1 MRWLWTRGVLPANLA
16 VGRRSTH
23 SATAIALRPYQE
35 HCLQACTDALGAGST
50 RIGVSLPT
58 GAGKTTVFISLLSRL
73 SPPKGNDKATRS
85 LIIVNSVEL
94 ARQSAEQVVRLFPSW
109 SVEIEQGAKHQATG
123 NADVTVATY
132 QTLLREERLRKID
145 PIRLKAIVVDEA
157 HHAAAPSY
165 RRILA
170 HFDPGVQ
177 HPDKDFVPHTRTLH
191 RIPIIGFS
199 ATFSRHDGLALG
211 SVFERIVYHR
221 SFLEMIKE
229 EWLCDVR
236 FTSVHARLK
245 LNEVTVNTKTGDFN
259 AASLARV
266 INTPTVNDLVVKTWL
281 HRAAKRKSTLVFC
294 VSIAHVE
301 SLTQTFR
308 SYGVDARYVY
318 SGTPAAERRELIAAF
333 RAGEFPV
340 LINCAILTE
349 GADIPNIDCVVVARP
364 TRSRNVFAQM
374 IGRGM
379 RLSPKTG
386 KTDCHIIDFVDTQ
399 TRVQGVMSTP
409 TLFGL
414 DPNEVIEGVL
424 YADLKSL
431 EERAAEN
438 DGLPRSLASSDGD
451 DLPQVVEDVEEPE
464 SITFRDH
471 ENPFSTV
478 HGATGDP
485 HIAAL
490 SRYAWVSCGNDVYV
504 LECMGHG
511 HIRITKGYG
520 KHQMHLHP
528 SVMLIHTSEEK
539 ENREIYEAWFTPAMD
554 RITMKDLKMSPYMR
568 ARPVLK
574 AENLSDAVRGCDTY
588 VNSKPTLKKLALR

>member
-1 MRWLWTRGVLPANLA
+1 MRWLWTRAARTASAHQLQRFV
-16 VGRRSTH
+16 H
-23 SATAIALRPYQE
+23 SAAVVALRPYQE
-35 HCLQACTDALGAGST
+35 ECLRACTDALSAGQT
-50 RIGVSLPT
+50 RIGISLPT
-58 GAGKTTVFISLLSRL
+58 GAGKTTVFISLLARL
-73 SPPKGNDKATRS
+73 PSPTGNPKATKS

-94 ARQSAEQVVRLFPSW
+94 ARQSAEQVAKLFPSW
-109 SVEIEQGAKHQATG
+109 TVEIEQGVKHQATG
-123 NADVTVATY
+123 AADVTVATY
-132 QTLLREERLRKID
+132 QTLLQRERLRKID
-145 PIRLKAIVVDEA
+145 PLRLKAIVVDEA

-170 HFDPGVQ
+170 HFDPDIR
-177 HPDKDFVPHTRTLH
+177 HPDKEFVQPNTITHK
-191 RIPIIGFS
+191 IPVIGFS

-245 LNEVTVNTKTGDFN
+245 LNEVTVSARTGDFN

-266 INTPTVNDLVVKTWL
+266 VNTPTVNDLVVKTWL
-281 HRAAKRKSTLVFC
+281 HRAAQRKSTLVFC

-308 SYGVDARYVY
+308 SYGIDARYVY
-318 SGTPAAERRELIAAF
+318 SGTPAAERRALIAAF
-333 RAGEFPV
+333 KAGEFPV

-379 RLSPKTG
+379 RLSPSTG
-386 KTDCHIIDFVDTQ
+386 KKDCHIIDFVDTQ

-414 DPNEVIEGVL
+414 DPDEIIEGE
-424 YADLKSL
+424 LKAL
-431 EERAAEN
+431 EERAAGN
-438 DGLPRSLASSDGD
+438 KDLSQFSASADGEELPE
-451 DLPQVVEDVEEPE
+451 VVVDVEEPT
-464 SITFRDH
+464 SITYRDH

-478 HGATGDP
+478 HGASGDP

-490 SRYAWVSCGNDVYV
+490 SPYAWVSCGNDVYV
-504 LECMGHG
+504 MECMASG
-511 HIRITKGYG
+511 HIRITK
-520 KHQMHLHP
+520 
-528 SVMLIHTSEEK
+528 SFSECNLPFGDE
-539 ENREIYEAWFTPAMD
+539 
-554 RITMKDLKMSPYMR
+554 
-568 ARPVLK
+568 PV
-574 AENLSDAVRGCDTY
+574 Y
-588 VNSKPTLKKLALR
+588 